1 MKCTNK
7 YTFTELQIS
16 SIFQIPLTTHS
27 NLVTNWSCFT
37 KYLLTEMVSVH
48 LGKKK
53 IKSALV
59 CRHYCISVSLLGR
72 SIMQLYLIYFSL
84 KTGNKVSKSFST
96 LFSLLFLFLFAQLTM
111 LRREL
116 VRWWPCTDAVTRTR

>member
-7 YTFTELQIS
+7 CTFTEQQIAS
-16 SIFQIPLTTHS
+16 MFQIPLTTHS
-27 NLVTNWSCFT
+27 DVVTNWSCFT

-48 LGKKK
+48 LVKKK

-59 CRHYCISVSLLGR
+59 SGHYCISGSLLVR

-84 KTGNKVSKSFST
+84 KTGSKVSKSFST

-116 VRWWPCTDAVTRTR
+116 ARWWPCTDAVIRTR